1 MKIGI
6 ITFNSAHNYGAVL
19 QVWALQEKLKSEG
32 HQVEV
37 INYRI
42 PAIDNLY
49 QVYVPR
55 WISGNSMVNRAC
67 HKLQYMKARVR
78 VPEKAVRYKKF
89 EDFINDVLPTTVPY
103 HSYEALKN
111 ATFDY
116 DILITGS
123 DQVWN
128 GNITRGINGAYFLAF
143 GDEKVKRI
151 SYAASIGKDA
161 FDPEEKD
168 VVAKYLKGLDYISV
182 REEKAKTAVEELT
195 DKEVD
200 LVLDPTLLLDKE
212 KYDQLKKPFP
222 VKGGEYI
229 FVHNVHLVKVDARLN
244 AIVEEISKRTGLPV
258 VNNRADYTFSNEI
271 AKFSA
276 GGPEEF
282 LGVIDG
288 AKYVITNSFH
298 ATVFSTI
305 YEKKFITVPHF
316 KNPDRMRNLLQLFQ
330 LENHLIAEVKDIP
343 KDLSELDIDYGK
355 VKELRKKARS
365 ASEAY
370 LDKAITGPKTV
381 GKGVE
386 LEQKYFHSKDKFTCY
401 GCGLCEEACSQDTC
415 LQADEEGIFY
425 PTVSDNTDRKKCD
438 EVCLFGQESENAP
451 LLQSYAAYIKDEA
464 ALEDYSGG
472 GVLKALAE
480 SIWNEGG
487 VVAAAGYRNSLL
499 PEYMLANSLEEA
511 EGFFSEKYVEALQN
525 NIFAQVKQELEKK
538 RKVLFIGSPCKV
550 DALKHYLGTPY
561 ENLYTAEELCR
572 GISSR
577 KLYEKYLETL
587 EEKYG
592 SKVTKVEFDNK
603 TRTAK
608 KPYVCITFESG
619 DILVSSA
626 GSNLFTYAAKRGYG
640 ARHSCA
646 TCKYREQGIC
656 VADVSVRHSSLRATE
671 VIHAMGEDMIYVH
684 SDQGAKLLQSA
695 KDQLVMER
703 YDGEPKFSFKLPFTE
718 GRKLLLTKMNNGE
731 DIEESIRFNRQKK
744 K

>member
-1 MKIGI
+1 MKVGI

-78 VPEKAVRYKKF
+78 IPEKSKRYKKF
-89 EDFINDVLPTTVPY
+89 ENFINNVLPTTVPY

-111 ATFDY
+111 AKFDY
-116 DILITGS
+116 DLMITGS

-128 GNITRGINGAYFLAF
+128 GNITRGISGAYFLAF

-161 FDPEEKD
+161 FDEEEK
-168 VVAKYLKGLDYISV
+168 VVVQKYLKELDYISV

-200 LVLDPTLLLDKE
+200 LVLDPTLLLDRE
-212 KYDQLKKPFP
+212 KYDTLKKPFP
-222 VKGGEYI
+222 VKGGDYI

-258 VNNRADYTFSNEI
+258 VNNRADYSFKNEI
-271 AKFSA
+271 GKFSA

-288 AKYVITNSFH
+288 AKFVITNSFH

-316 KNPDRMRNLLQLFQ
+316 KNPDRMRNLLQMFG

-343 KDLSELDIDYGK
+343 KDLSELDIDYAK
-355 VKELRKKARS
+355 VNELRKEARA

-370 LDKAITGPKTV
+370 LQKAIQGPKTV
-381 GKGVE
+381 PAPVTSDK
-386 LEQKYFHSKDKFTCY
+386 KYLQSKDKFNCY
-401 GCGLCEEACSQDTC
+401 GCGLCKELSPDAISMEQ
-415 LQADEEGIFY
+415 DEEGIFY
-425 PTVSDNTDRKKCD
+425 PKAISGQEERAKATT
-438 EVCLFGQESENAP
+438 CLFGNEGKGHGIKE
-451 LLQSYAAYIKDEA
+451 AYTAHLNDDQV
-464 ALEDYSGG
+464 LEVCSGG
-472 GVLKALAE
+472 GATRAFAE
-480 SIWNEGG
+480 AIWKQGG
-487 VVAAAGYRNSLL
+487 VVAGVGYKNSLL
-499 PEYMLANSLEEA
+499 PEYGLAENLEEA
-511 EGFFSEKYVEALQN
+511 EGFFSEKYVEELSN
-525 NIFAQVKQELEKK
+525 DIFGQVKQELSTG
-538 RKVLFIGSPCKV
+538 RKVLFIGRASKV
-550 DALKHYLGTPY
+550 DALYHYLGKDY
-561 ENLYTAEELCR
+561 ENLYTVQELER
-572 GISSR
+572 GIASR
-577 KLYEKYLETL
+577 KVYEKYLESL
-587 EEKYG
+587 EESYG
-592 SKVTKVEFDNK
+592 SKVVKVEFDNK

-608 KPYVCITFESG
+608 KPYVCITFQSG
-619 DILVSSA
+619 DIYVSSA
-626 GSNLFTYAAKRGYG
+626 SSNLFIHAMRRGYA
-640 ARHSCA
+640 ARHSCY
-646 TCKYREQGIC
+646 TCKYRENGIS
-656 VADVSVRHSSLRATE
+656 VADITVNHNGSKKEAYP
-671 VIHAMGEDMIYVH
+671 MGEDMVCIH
-684 SDQGAKLLQSA
+684 TKAGKELFGLASDKLDSQPYTESVDLS
-695 KDQLVMER
+695 L
-703 YDGEPKFSFKLPFTE
+703 KLPLTE
-718 GRKLLLTKMNNGE
+718 GRTLLMNKMNNGE
-731 DIEESIRFNRQKK
+731 DMQEIIRFNRQKK